1 MNAVESASEDLA
13 RAQCYAI
20 IGRLL
25 YGGPDAGLTA
35 YIAQLPAN
43 DEAVPLAQA
52 WQALQRACRDA
63 DPAQTGLEYDDLFI
77 GVGKAPVTLYTSAYA
92 APYAPDRHLLAL
104 RNRLDDLG
112 LARRATAGETEDH
125 IAALCD
131 TMRWLIEN
139 GHGED
144 AERRFFF
151 EFVAP
156 AVEPLCGAIEA
167 DGRSPFYRTVARFL
181 LSFYEV
187 ERAGFE
193 LLGME
198 E

>member
-1 MNAVESASEDLA
+1 MNLAELASEDLA

-25 YGGPDAGLTA
+25 YGGPDAGLAA
-35 YIAQLPAN
+35 YIADEPGN

-52 WQALQRACRDA
+52 WQALQGACRDA
-63 DPAQTGLEYDDLFI
+63 DLAQVGLEYDDLFV
-77 GVGKAPVTLYTSAYA
+77 GVGKAPVTLYTSGYA
-92 APYAPDRHLLAL
+92 APHAPDRHLLAL

-131 TMRWLIEN
+131 AMRCLIEN
-139 GHGED
+139 GHGVD

-156 AVEPLCGAIEA
+156 AVEPLCAAIEA

-181 LSFYEV
+181 QSFYEV

-193 LLGME
+193 LLGTSD
-198 E
+198 